1 MSVLN
6 TRLERQSRDGLDMEL
21 PDRRKSGK
29 PQRREGGHAA
39 GWSDRG
45 GCQIQGEMKA
55 GDPLWRLLKVA
66 AKRRSFRS
74 VCFIKSVFYVSL
86 VDCVLLFK
94 LTRGL
99 QFIFVLFTLYVAHV
113 KKRQTVATKQNTENK
128 GKEVTQKNRMFKKLE
143 LVFSI

>member
-39 GWSDRG
+39 GWSDSFG
-45 GCQIQGEMKA
+45 LCA
-55 GDPLWRLLKVA
+55 LLKVF
-66 AKRRSFRS
+66 ST
-74 VCFIKSVFYVSL
+74 SL
-86 VDCVLLFK
+86 VDCVLLFI